1 MNILSRVLCITVVS
15 LSVTLSSSAVARTPE
30 PPLRALQI
38 VEAVWKVQ
46 SLSFAYSGYAT
57 IYSCDALLDKVR
69 AILQIL
75 GARETLRIRSWG
87 CTDMVTHGRMDIT
100 LESPVE
106 ATPENILALTT
117 YDSTQELVARMRNEQ
132 LTSAE
137 DVRRFPATWK
147 TISMSRDRQLKLGPS
162 DCELVDQLS
171 RDVLPRMA
179 IRVEHD
185 RLRCSAVFGNIGQP
199 QLRVAAL
206 VAATGAELGMTLA
219 KIAKIAFE
227 KFRILLNWRSWRS
240 WRENL
245 LNQLPFAPAPT
256 QSLRASSAITS
267 GNSSGKNSFAP
278 SIRRT
283 PREFGS
289 RRSR

>member
-30 PPLRALQI
+30 PPPSRALQI
-38 VEAVWKVQ
+38 VQAVWKVQ

-57 IYSCDALLDKVR
+57 VYSCDALRDKVR

-75 GARETLRIRSWG
+75 GARNTMRIQSWG

-106 ATPENILALTT
+106 ATPENVRSLTT
-117 YDSTQELVARMRNEQ
+117 YNSTDQLLAHVRNEQ
-132 LTSAE
+132 LVSAE
-137 DVRRFPATWK
+137 DVHRFPAAWK
-147 TISMSRDRQLKLGPS
+147 SISMSRDRQLKLGPA

-206 VAATGAELGMTLA
+206 VAVPE
-219 KIAKIAFE
+219 
-227 KFRILLNWRSWRS
+227 
-240 WRENL
+240 
-245 LNQLPFAPAPT
+245 QH
-256 QSLRASSAITS
+256 
-267 GNSSGKNSFAP
+267 
-278 SIRRT
+278 
-283 PREFGS
+283 
-289 RRSR
+289 